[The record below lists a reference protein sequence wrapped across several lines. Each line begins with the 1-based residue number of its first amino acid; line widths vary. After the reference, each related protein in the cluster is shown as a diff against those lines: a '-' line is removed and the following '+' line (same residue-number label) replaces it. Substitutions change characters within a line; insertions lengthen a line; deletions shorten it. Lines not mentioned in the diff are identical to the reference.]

1 MTHQRTFP
9 APQDRRGDEL
19 KQLRSFCETARHG
32 SITRAAQQMQSSQ
45 PAVSNQVR
53 MLEEEL
59 GVRLF
64 ERRGPRVV
72 LTQVG
77 HNVYR
82 IAKPLVQGLLR
93 LPDLFADRCHGV
105 DPRGL
110 SIGAG
115 EISAAYLLPG
125 PLERFRARYPGVRIE
140 VRTGDGSA
148 RLDWLRSFEVDVVIA
163 AFDAVPPDIEFQPFR
178 RSQFVLVTPEDH
190 PLADRHS
197 VTPES
202 LAHYPLVVPVSG
214 HYARQ
219 TMDMLLRLRGI
230 VPRVVLEVEGW
241 GATLNHV
248 AAGVGIAFV
257 PDVAVAESERVRKIS
272 LRPRTFNR
280 VYGAATRRGETMM
293 SAARWLVE
301 SLAPASPDVV
311 DAP

>member
-1 MTHQRTFP
+1 MRSP
-9 APQDRRGDEL
+9 PSARIEGVKGDQL

-32 SITRAAQQMQSSQ
+32 SITRAAQQIQSSQ

-77 HNVYR
+77 DNLYR
-82 IAKPLVQGLLR
+82 IAMPLVQGLLR

-105 DPRGL
+105 DPRWL
-110 SIGAG
+110 NIGAG
-115 EISAAYLLPG
+115 EVSAAYLLPG

-140 VRTGDGSA
+140 VRTGNGSA
-148 RLDWLRSFEVDVVIA
+148 RLDWLRSFEVDVVIT

-178 RSQFVLVTPEDH
+178 RSQFVLATPEDH
-190 PLADRHS
+190 PLADRPF

-202 LAHYPLVVPVSG
+202 WARYPLVAPVSG

-219 TMDMLLRLRGI
+219 AMDVLLRLRGI
-230 VPRVVLEVEGW
+230 VPRIVLEVEGW
-241 GATLNHV
+241 GAMLNHV

-257 PDVAVAESERVRKIS
+257 PDVAVVESERVRKIS
-272 LRPRTFNR
+272 LRPRTVNR
-280 VYGAATRRGETMM
+280 VYGAATRRGEPMA

-301 SLAPASPDVV
+301 SLASASPDVV